1 VTAMIPVREW
11 IAVCITIAIIT
22 AALAIA
28 SPV

>member
-1 VTAMIPVREW
+1 VIPVREW
-11 IAVCITIAIIT
+11 IAVCTTIAIIT

>member
-1 VTAMIPVREW
+1 VIPVREW

>member
-1 VTAMIPVREW
+1 MIPVREW

>member
-1 VTAMIPVREW
+1 MIPVREL
-11 IAVCITIAIIT
+11 IAVCTTIAIIT